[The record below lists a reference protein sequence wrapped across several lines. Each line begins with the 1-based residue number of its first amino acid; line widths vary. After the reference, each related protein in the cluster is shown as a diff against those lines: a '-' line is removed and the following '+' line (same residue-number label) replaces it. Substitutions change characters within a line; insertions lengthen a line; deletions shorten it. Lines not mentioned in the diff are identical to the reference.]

1 MSGSNRGK
9 KKPHQKGVTAIRGPL
24 IILLLP
30 WALAVLSYG
39 AKDCLTLLFQFI
51 DVSHDGSEERS
62 LVGVIVHAAGHKVS
76 QLLTRWCHWP
86 APAFVE
92 SLFL

>member
-1 MSGSNRGK
+1 MLQRSDCHSLAPSYSAAPTPGTGWPQPDTTRQG
-9 KKPHQKGVTAIRGPL
+9 HT
-24 IILLLP
+24 LLL
-30 WALAVLSYG
+30 
-39 AKDCLTLLFQFI
+39 QFI
-51 DVSHDGSEERS
+51 DVSHDGSEEGS

-86 APAFVE
+86 APAFIE